1 MIRNSTAKSVLTY
14 RSDTKHALVR
24 LASGERAIVS
34 GGPGGID
41 FPRGAVSR
49 VICPHAPPVDR
60 IADFPGE
67 VKLRVAERRLHLRLD
82 RTPAHPVRSTISH
95 YLYKEWT

>member
-1 MIRNSTAKSVLTY
+1 LWPSSPTPGFKIRNSTAKSVLTY
-14 RSDTKHALVR
+14 RSGNKHALVR

-49 VICPHAPPVDR
+49 VI
-60 IADFPGE
+60 
-67 VKLRVAERRLHLRLD
+67 
-82 RTPAHPVRSTISH
+82 AHTHPYGTGGP
-95 YLYKEWT
+95 

>member
-1 MIRNSTAKSVLTY
+1 VAAVAISWLQDPQLNRQVSAYLLE
-14 RSDTKHALVR
+14 RQQAWLVR

-49 VICPHAPPVDR
+49 VIAHTHSYGTGATAPSP
-60 IADFPGE
+60 ADF
-67 VKLRVAERRLHLRLD
+67 AMLD
-82 RTPAHPVRSTISH
+82 EYGQKSS
-95 YLYKEWT
+95 